1 MTLGKLFNFTVSQF
15 PPHNENATFTKLL
28 SMHIKH
34 LQVNTRKALDSVW
47 LLVNAIP
54 VWAVTMITIYYH
66 DCYHYCFCYFWNN
79 AAVSAASIYTVIS
92 PIKWCL

>member
-1 MTLGKLFNFTVSQF
+1 
-15 PPHNENATFTKLL
+15 
-28 SMHIKH
+28 MHIKH